1 MIARL
6 SAPPVVAADDSAPVT
21 PPVVAAD
28 DSAPVTPPV
37 VAADDSAP
45 VTPPVVATDDIPP
58 ATPPVVAADNVPP
71 AAPAV
76 GAADDGLLADQAN
89 AAVGHHGH
97 GSHGWHNDLHFDQMG
112 LSADA
117 AHGFDGGHQ
126 LAHMLA
132 DIISAHASVAFIQTM
147 QTVEKNISNS
157 DTAQGGHSQAW
168 FDNDLLGNAATSDLA
183 AMMDNAGDH
192 QHQHFENATARQHQ
206 HFEHGW
212 G

>member
-1 MIARL
+1 
-6 SAPPVVAADDSAPVT
+6 
-21 PPVVAAD
+21 
-28 DSAPVTPPV
+28 
-37 VAADDSAP
+37 
-45 VTPPVVATDDIPP
+45 
-58 ATPPVVAADNVPP
+58 
-71 AAPAV
+71 
-76 GAADDGLLADQAN
+76 
-89 AAVGHHGH
+89 
-97 GSHGWHNDLHFDQMG
+97 MG

-132 DIISAHASVAFIQTM
+132 DIMSAHASVAVIQTM